1 MNDPSAYREIL
12 RGVGT
17 PFETAH
23 ARGISRQN
31 LQSQLAC
38 MLVGGSIVANAIME
52 DYTTLARRE
61 EETIWL
67 RAQEEAM
74 MKTAQAAEVRSL
86 AKLLSDERKL
96 WKEACARE
104 NEKLFRLRQELNN
117 LEAANAALVKE
128 KTAAEAAVKEAETR
142 SVTALKEV
150 EAHAAKELA
159 DANADRTKLNKVVE
173 ELQEARDGLATSLVK
188 VTDDHAWMRQHGIRH
203 IVEAILDAPENATA
217 VTDMNECA
225 RQAGFKAA
233 YDKCLNDVNPFFI
246 SKFTDERSGF
256 HGVDTEAAYDVA
268 VDAYNNLSIPTLDR
282 IDRCLEAED
291 YVDRLHMLFNPTKEG
306 KGTSGSNVE

>member
-1 MNDPSAYREIL
+1 MNDPSACREIL

-74 MKTAQAAEVRSL
+74 MKTTQAA
-86 AKLLSDERKL
+86 
-96 WKEACARE
+96 
-104 NEKLFRLRQELNN
+104 
-117 LEAANAALVKE
+117 EAANAALVKE

-142 SVTALKEV
+142 SVTALKEA
-150 EAHAAKELA
+150 EAHAAKELV

-203 IVEAILDAPENATA
+203 IVEAILNAPENATA

-233 YDKCLNDVNPFFI
+233 YEKCLNDVNPFFS
-246 SKFTDERSGF
+246 SKFTNERSGF